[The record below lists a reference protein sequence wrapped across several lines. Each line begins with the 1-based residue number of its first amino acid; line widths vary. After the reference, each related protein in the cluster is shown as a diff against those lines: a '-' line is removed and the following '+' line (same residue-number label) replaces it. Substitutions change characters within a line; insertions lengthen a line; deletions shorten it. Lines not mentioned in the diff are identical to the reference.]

1 MYVVSLPLQYGQV
14 PGQVQYAPQ
23 AGVAYQQQPGVTYQP
38 MVTTV
43 VPAQIPITNVPT
55 TKMPIFSLITSF
67 IVTMVFFYWLP
78 GFICLIPAIILG
90 VAAMHKKENNDLVNA
105 RKLSILSF
113 TLTIVHIITFP
124 ILVFAA
130 VFGGVYGS
138 ICAPRRYYYYYYYN
152 SC

>member
-1 MYVVSLPLQYGQV
+1 MYCLSVVTIYCYCLLLLLFDVLYVGMYVVSLPLQYGQV
-14 PGQVQYAPQ
+14 PGQVQYTPQ

-90 VAAMHKKENNDLVNA
+90 VAVSFASIRHLVHTYV
-105 RKLSILSF
+105 R
-113 TLTIVHIITFP
+113 TYV
-124 ILVFAA
+124 
-130 VFGGVYGS
+130 
-138 ICAPRRYYYYYYYN
+138 
-152 SC
+152 